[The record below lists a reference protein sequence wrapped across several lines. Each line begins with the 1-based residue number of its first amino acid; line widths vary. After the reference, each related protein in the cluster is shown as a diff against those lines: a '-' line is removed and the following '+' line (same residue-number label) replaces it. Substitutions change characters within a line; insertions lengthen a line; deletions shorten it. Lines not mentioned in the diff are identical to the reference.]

1 MTQFFIWFVA
11 LLILRWLFARLLN
24 VGMVIVII
32 RVRVAVKVVLTAY
45 MMLR

>member
-1 MTQFFIWFVA
+1 MTQFFYMVCGAIDA
-11 LLILRWLFARLLN
+11 EMAFARLLN

-32 RVRVAVKVVLTAY
+32 RVRVAVKMVFTAY